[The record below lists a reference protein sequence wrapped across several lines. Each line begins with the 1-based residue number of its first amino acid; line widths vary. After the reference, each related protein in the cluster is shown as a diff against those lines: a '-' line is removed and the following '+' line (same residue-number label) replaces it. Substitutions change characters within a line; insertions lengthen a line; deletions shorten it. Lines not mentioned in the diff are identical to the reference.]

1 MDFCSCDN
9 GSTGLKWGRT
19 YEGYS
24 EDSNIVSV
32 MGGAL
37 IEGLQGTNKD
47 FLSNNHIL
55 ATAKHFIGDGGTFD
69 GIDRGNTKLSEEK
82 LNACMAFNISPH

>member
-1 MDFCSCDN
+1 M
-9 GSTGLKWGRT
+9 LVLW
-19 YEGYS
+19 
-24 EDSNIVSV
+24 EDT
-32 MGGAL
+32 L

-69 GIDRGNTKLSEEK
+69 GIDRGNTKLSEEELK
-82 LNACMAFNISPH
+82 RLHGIQYFTALDVCSQSVMAASLIHGMENFMDISIY